1 MASTQDSDSSWR
13 VKLYQLSSD
22 GQWDDKG
29 TGQLVCRTTAQGRV
43 VLDMERK
50 KVKIDD
56 QVKAWDRSGDGNVS
70 KGEFARKADLVKAGG
85 HSGSPSSAHPPA
97 T

>member
-43 VLDMERK
+43 VLDMKCEG
-50 KVKIDD
+50 
-56 QVKAWDRSGDGNVS
+56 GDAEGETTAGWPGGVGTSPGSAGNT
-70 KGEFARKADLVKAGG
+70 
-85 HSGSPSSAHPPA
+85 PSACA